1 MSDNYSLIIKN
12 GTCYID
18 GSLSRVDIALSGNK
32 IKKIGKIKL
41 NSSKVF
47 DATDKVVLP
56 GIIDTQTHFREPG
69 STDVEDLESGSRA
82 AVLGGVTS
90 LFEMPNTNP
99 PTSNLIEFDKKL
111 QLAKDRMHSNYAFYF
126 GATPENTDQ
135 LSKLKDVEGC
145 CGVKLFAGSSTGK
158 LLVDKEADIEKVISN
173 SDRIVSIHSE
183 DEEILK
189 MRVKFKKKGNVHSH
203 PEWRNVECAMS
214 STRRV
219 VKIAE
224 RYNKKI
230 HVLHVSTKEE
240 VDFLAMHKKNVTFE
254 TTPQHL
260 TLYAPD
266 CYDKLGSYAQMN
278 PPIRSKEHYD
288 RLWTAVKN
296 NVVDVL
302 GSDHAPHSK
311 ENKDKEYP
319 STPSGMPGVQTI
331 FPVMLDHVNNG
342 KLSLEQ
348 LIKLMCENP
357 CKIFG
362 IKNKGYIQEEYDADL
377 TIVDMS
383 KEQII
388 KNEMMAS
395 KCGWT
400 PFHNYKVKGFPVATI
415 VNGVIVMENGKI
427 VSNQVG
433 KPLVFKL

>member
-1 MSDNYSLIIKN
+1 MSDNFSLIIKN
-12 GTCYID
+12 GSCYVN
-18 GSLSRVDIALSGNK
+18 GKLTQTDIGLSGNK
-32 IKKIGKIKL
+32 IKKIGKIEL
-41 NSSKVF
+41 NSSKVY

-99 PTSNLIEFDKKL
+99 PTSNLVEFDKKL
-111 QLAKDRMHSNYAFYF
+111 QLAKNRMHSNYAFYF
-126 GATPENTDQ
+126 GATPDNIEQ

-158 LLVDKEADIEKVISN
+158 LLVDKEADIEKVISS
-173 SDRIVSIHSE
+173 SDRVVSIHSE
-183 DEEILK
+183 DEEILNLRK
-189 MRVKFKKKGNVHSH
+189 KFIKEGDVHSH
-203 PEWRNVECAMS
+203 PEWRNTECAIS

-230 HVLHVSTKEE
+230 HVLHVTTKEE

-254 TTPQHL
+254 ITPQHL

-266 CYDKLGSYAQMN
+266 CYDKLGTYAQMN
-278 PPIRSKEHYD
+278 PPLRTKEHYD
-288 RLWTAVKN
+288 RLWVAIKN
-296 NVVDVL
+296 NIVDVL

-311 ENKDKEYP
+311 ENKNKNYP
-319 STPSGMPGVQTI
+319 NTPSGMPGVQTI
-331 FPVMLDHVNNG
+331 FPIMLNHVNNG
-342 KLSLEQ
+342 KLTLEQ

-362 IKNKGYIQEEYDADL
+362 IKNKGYLKEGYDADL
-377 TIVDMS
+377 TIADMD
-383 KEQII
+383 KEVTI
-388 KNEMMAS
+388 KDEMIAS

-400 PFHNYKVKGFPVATI
+400 PFNNYKVKGFPVGTI
-415 VNGVIVMENGKI
+415 VNGNLVMYNGKVIVESKGT
-427 VSNQVG
+427 
-433 KPLVFKL
+433 PLKF

>member
-1 MSDNYSLIIKN
+1 MSDIYNLIIKN
-12 GTCYID
+12 GSCYID
-18 GSLSRVDIALSGNK
+18 SKLVKTDIALSGNK
-32 IKKIGKIKL
+32 IKKIGKIEL
-41 NSSKVF
+41 NNSKVY
-47 DATDKVVLP
+47 DATDKVVIP

-82 AVLGGVTS
+82 AVLGGITS

-99 PTSNLIEFDKKL
+99 PTSNLVEFDKKI
-111 QLAKDRMHSNYAFYF
+111 QLAKNRMHSNYAFYF
-126 GATPENTDQ
+126 GATPENTEQ

-158 LLVDKEADIEKVISN
+158 LLVDKEADIEKVISS
-173 SDRIVSIHSE
+173 SDRVVSIHSE
-183 DEEILK
+183 DEEILNLRK
-189 MRVKFKKKGNVHSH
+189 RFITEGDVRSH
-203 PEWRNVECAMS
+203 PEWRNTECAIS

-230 HVLHVSTKEE
+230 HILHITTKEE
-240 VDFLAMHKKNVTFE
+240 VDFLAMHKKNVSFE
-254 TTPQHL
+254 ITPQHL

-266 CYDKLGSYAQMN
+266 CYDKLGTYAQMN
-278 PPIRSKEHYD
+278 PPIRTKDHYD
-288 RLWTAVKN
+288 RLWMAIKN
-296 NVVDVL
+296 DIVDVL

-311 ENKDKEYP
+311 ENKNKDYP
-319 STPSGMPGVQTI
+319 NTPSGMPGVQTI

-362 IKNKGYIQEEYDADL
+362 IKNKGYLKEGYDADL
-377 TIVDMS
+377 TIADMN
-383 KEQII
+383 KEVTI
-388 KNEMMAS
+388 KDEMIAS

-400 PFHNYKVKGFPVATI
+400 PFNNYKVKGFPVGTI
-415 VNGVIVMENGKI
+415 VNGNLVMSNGKVI
-427 VSNQVG
+427 IESKG
-433 KPLVFKL
+433 TPLKF

>member
-1 MSDNYSLIIKN
+1 MSDNFSLIIKN
-12 GTCYID
+12 GSCFID
-18 GSLSRVDIALSGNK
+18 SKLTKTDIGLSGNK
-32 IKKIGKIKL
+32 IKKIGKIEL
-41 NSSKVF
+41 NSAKVY

-56 GIIDTQTHFREPG
+56 GIIDTQVHFREPG
-69 STDVEDLESGSRA
+69 STDAEDLESGSRA

-99 PTSNLIEFDKKL
+99 PTSNLVEFDKKL
-111 QLAKDRMHSNYAFYF
+111 QAAKNRMHSNYAFYF
-126 GATPENTDQ
+126 GATPDNTDQ
-135 LSKLKDVEGC
+135 LAKLKDVEGC
-145 CGVKLFAGSSTGK
+145 CGVKLFAGSSTGN
-158 LLVDKEADIEKVISN
+158 LLVDKEADIEKVISS

-183 DEEILK
+183 DEDIIKLRK
-189 MRVKFKKKGNVHSH
+189 KFIKKGDVHSH

-230 HVLHVSTKEE
+230 HVLHITTKEE

-266 CYDKLGSYAQMN
+266 CYEKLGSYAQMN
-278 PPIRSKEHYD
+278 PPLRTKEHYD
-288 RLWTAVKN
+288 RLWVAIKN

-302 GSDHAPHSK
+302 GSDHAPHLK

-319 STPSGMPGVQTI
+319 NSPSGMPGVQTI
-331 FPVMLDHVNNG
+331 FPVMLNHVNEG
-342 KLSLEQ
+342 KLTLQQ
-348 LIKLMCENP
+348 LINLMCENP

-362 IKNKGYIQEEYDADL
+362 IKNKGFIKEGFDADL
-377 TIVDMS
+377 TIADMN
-383 KEQII
+383 KEVII
-388 KNEMMAS
+388 KNEMIAS

-400 PFHNYKVKGFPVATI
+400 PFNNYKVKGFPVGTI
-415 VNGVIVMENGKI
+415 VNGNLVMSDGKVIMESKGT
-427 VSNQVG
+427 
-433 KPLVFKL
+433 PLKF

>member
-1 MSDNYSLIIKN
+1 MSDNFSLIIKS
-12 GTCYID
+12 GSCYID
-18 GSLSRVDIALSGNK
+18 GKLTQTDIGLSGNK
-32 IKKIGKIKL
+32 IKKIGKIEL
-41 NSSKVF
+41 NSSKVY
-47 DATDKVVLP
+47 DAKDKVVLP

-99 PTSNLIEFDKKL
+99 PTSNLVEFDKKL
-111 QLAKDRMHSNYAFYF
+111 QLAKNRMHSNYAFYF
-126 GATPENTDQ
+126 GATPDNIEQ

-173 SDRIVSIHSE
+173 SDRVVSIHSE
-183 DEEILK
+183 DEEILNLRK
-189 MRVKFKKKGNVHSH
+189 KFIKEGDVHSH
-203 PEWRNVECAMS
+203 PEWRNTECAIS

-230 HVLHVSTKEE
+230 HVLHVTTKEE

-254 TTPQHL
+254 ITPQHL

-266 CYDKLGSYAQMN
+266 CYDKLGTYAQMN
-278 PPIRSKEHYD
+278 PPLRTKEHYD
-288 RLWTAVKN
+288 RLWVAIKN
-296 NVVDVL
+296 NIVDVL

-311 ENKDKEYP
+311 ENKNKNYP
-319 STPSGMPGVQTI
+319 NTPSGMPGVQTI

-342 KLSLEQ
+342 KLTLEQ

-362 IKNKGYIQEEYDADL
+362 IKNKGYLKEGYDADL
-377 TIVDMS
+377 TIADMN
-383 KEQII
+383 KEVTI
-388 KNEMMAS
+388 KDEMIAS

-400 PFHNYKVKGFPVATI
+400 PFNNHKVKGFPVGTI
-415 VNGVIVMENGKI
+415 VNGNLVMSDGKVIAESKGI
-427 VSNQVG
+427 
-433 KPLVFKL
+433 PLKF

>member
-1 MSDNYSLIIKN
+1 MSENFSLIIKN
-12 GTCYID
+12 GSCYID
-18 GSLSRVDIALSGNK
+18 GKLVQTDIGLSGNK
-32 IKKIGKIKL
+32 IKKIGKIEL

-47 DATDKVVLP
+47 DAKDKVVLP

-111 QLAKDRMHSNYAFYF
+111 QLAKNRMHSNYAFYF
-126 GATPENTDQ
+126 GATPDNIEQ

-189 MRVKFKKKGNVHSH
+189 LRKKFIKQGDVHSH
-203 PEWRNVECAMS
+203 PEWRNAECAIS

-224 RYNKKI
+224 RYNKRI
-230 HVLHVSTKEE
+230 HVLHVTTKEE

-254 TTPQHL
+254 ITPQHL

-278 PPIRSKEHYD
+278 PPLRAKEHYD
-288 RLWTAVKN
+288 RLWTAIKN
-296 NVVDVL
+296 NTADVL

-319 STPSGMPGVQTI
+319 NTPSGMPGVQTI

-342 KLSLEQ
+342 KLTLEQ

-362 IKNKGYIQEEYDADL
+362 IKNKGYIKEGYDADL
-377 TIVDMS
+377 TITDMS
-383 KEQII
+383 KEVTI
-388 KNEMMAS
+388 KNEMIAS

-400 PFHNYKVKGFPVATI
+400 PFNNYKVKGFPVGTI
-415 VNGVIVMENGKI
+415 VNGTLVMFEGKVIEESKGT
-427 VSNQVG
+427 
-433 KPLVFKL
+433 PLKF